1 MFWKETVISKFLN
14 YPRFPK
20 ENFWSCYYWI
30 VELLSPS
37 IFVQP
42 VCSRLEKCKAIDS
55 HRSFISRQFKG
66 QTSFRLEAFA
76 NSLVTNK
83 TKKLLRYAHRGVSS
97 IRYVKIHSG
106 RILNVTRKKAPDEQL
121 TTWTL
126 VNRVVSAYKV
136 SGWLCLVYNPRSKIP
151 RVFTT
156 HSPRQFQR
164 VTLLLLVARV
174 TAQTRRSSFY
184 VTRNNENVRARDPKW
199 CTAASLFRPKRVFLF
214 SGLTMLMLWV
224 GIASLKEND
233 AKYFC
238 AWYKHCFCESSFE
251 FIVCFSIPRKCFLV
265 SERNVEESL

>member
-1 MFWKETVISKFLN
+1 MKLLN

-20 ENFWSCYYWI
+20 ENFWSGYYWI

-55 HRSFISRQFKG
+55 HRSFISRQIKG
-66 QTSFRLEAFA
+66 QSSSCLEAFA

-136 SGWLCLVYNPRSKIP
+136 SGWLCLGYNPRRKIP

-164 VTLLLLVARV
+164 VFCFRSLALPLRPDVLRFTWLETMRTLGRGIPNGVPPLP
-174 TAQTRRSSFY
+174 SFA
-184 VTRNNENVRARDPKW
+184 E
-199 CTAASLFRPKRVFLF
+199 KRVFLF

-238 AWYKHCFCESSFE
+238 DWYKHCFCESSFE
-251 FIVCFSIPRKCFLV
+251 FIVCFSIPQKCFWV